1 MRVSAQRR
9 SPAVQIRLAVGEVLE
24 AEAAQRRLLGVADR
38 GFDFALAIGVADATR
53 QSDDPVV
60 GQHVAVE
67 RIERG
72 VVDVRGEDALLEVV
86 QDDDAD
92 GAAQPPERPLVQLGP
107 DLRARPVDQQPDGL
121 ARVAQRQDE
130 EPCPPVLAG
139 SGVADHRPLAVVDLC
154 FLPPGRRD
162 DHPGLDGGLLP
173 ERRDE
178 APHARISSRKAMVID
193 QVLPDGH
200 GIAPPADG
208 LDDQLSVG
216 FAGARPRRSAGAVP
230 GHGRGVTRVRA
241 GRRCRRRVG
250 GHLRRNGRFCGS
262 GGRPAPTPH
271 HHAGRL

>member
-1 MRVSAQRR
+1 MSGVRTPSLRLSRTTTRTVPPSRRNARSCSSAQTC
-9 SPAVQIRLAVGEVLE
+9 AL
-24 AEAAQRRLLGVADR
+24 DR
-38 GFDFALAIGVADATR
+38 WTSSRTAL
-53 QSDDPVV
+53 
-60 GQHVAVE
+60 
-67 RIERG
+67 RG
-72 VVDVRGEDALLEVV
+72 
-86 QDDDAD
+86 
-92 GAAQPPERPLVQLGP
+92 
-107 DLRARPVDQQPDGL
+107 
-121 ARVAQRQDE
+121 VAQRQDE